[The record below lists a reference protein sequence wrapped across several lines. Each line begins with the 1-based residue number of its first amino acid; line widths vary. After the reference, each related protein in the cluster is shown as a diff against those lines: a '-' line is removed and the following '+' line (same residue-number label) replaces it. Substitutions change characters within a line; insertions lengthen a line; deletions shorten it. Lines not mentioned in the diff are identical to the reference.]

1 LQAIVLRWWCARA
14 QTTSGISEEFTVK
27 RRTPM
32 LSMIAV
38 VGGIPLSGLTGREV
52 ALAMRAT
59 GDLCG
64 YFISQSAGVLVSKLF
79 SL

>member
-1 LQAIVLRWWCARA
+1 M
-14 QTTSGISEEFTVK
+14 K